1 MQWID
6 LKYIGALAPRLSM
19 FAKKDNDVW
28 NMRCPICG
36 DSQKSKSKARGY
48 ILGKNGRYTYTC
60 HNCNVS
66 MSFSRFLETVDPAAH
81 QDYLRERYTEKTASY
96 NTERIV
102 EPAPDMARFIT
113 PKFIKY
119 TALAKL
125 KKISQLELDHPAR
138 RYVVSRQIPPNYHSK
153 LFFAPKF
160 KAFTN
165 SLKPDKFDLSKKD
178 EPRLIIPFVDRG
190 GNLFGYQGRSFFN
203 TDPRY
208 ITIILDDAKPKV
220 YGLESV
226 NLQNTVYVVEGP
238 IDSMFLENSLAM
250 AGSHL
255 DKTAVDVGLKID
267 STTIVYD
274 NECRNKDIVNSID
287 KVIDLGYSVCIWP
300 DSLEHKD
307 INDMIRSGM
316 SSKTVKQLIDQH
328 TYRGLS
334 AKMRLTQWKRV

>member
-48 ILGKNGRYTYTC
+48 ILGKNGKYSYTC
-60 HNCNVS
+60 HNCNIS
-66 MSFSRFLETVDPAAH
+66 MAFSKFLEIVDPGSY
-81 QDYLRERYTEKTASY
+81 QDYIRERYIEKTSSF
-96 NTERIV
+96 NTERII

-119 TALAKL
+119 TALANL
-125 KKISQLELDHPAR
+125 KKISQLELEHPAR
-138 RYVVSRQIPPNYHSK
+138 RYVVNRQIPSKFHSK
-153 LFFAPKF
+153 LFYAPKF
-160 KAFTN
+160 KAWTN
-165 SLKPDKFDLSKKD
+165 TLKPDKFDLTKKD
-178 EPRLIIPFVDRG
+178 EPRLIIPFIDKG
-190 GNLFGYQGRSFFN
+190 GNLFGYQGRAFF
-203 TDPRY
+203 DVEPRY
-208 ITIILDDAKPKV
+208 ITIILDDEKPKV

-226 NLQNTVYVVEGP
+226 NLSNRVYVVEGP
-238 IDSMFLENSLAM
+238 IDSMFINNCLAM

-255 DKTAVDVGLKID
+255 DRTAVEVGLKID
-267 STTIVYD
+267 NTTIVYD
-274 NECRNKDIVNSID
+274 NEPRNRDIVNSID

-300 DSLEHKD
+300 DNMEQKD
-307 INDMIRSGM
+307 INDMVRAGM
-316 SSKTVKQLIDQH
+316 SSKDIQQLIDQH
-328 TYRGLS
+328 TYKDLS